1 MKLISINNVEK
12 KDVPLYYR
20 NEYTANAEFLLIGN
34 NQIKTSISFSIEM
47 IPTGEKNIEISLT
60 ESIDYPIVPIIK
72 TLKSEIEK
80 MEKEGLFL

>member
-20 NEYTANAEFLLIGN
+20 NEYTAIAEFLLIGN
-34 NQIKTSISFSIEM
+34 NQINTSISFSIEM
-47 IPTGEKNIEISLT
+47 VPTGEKNIEITLT